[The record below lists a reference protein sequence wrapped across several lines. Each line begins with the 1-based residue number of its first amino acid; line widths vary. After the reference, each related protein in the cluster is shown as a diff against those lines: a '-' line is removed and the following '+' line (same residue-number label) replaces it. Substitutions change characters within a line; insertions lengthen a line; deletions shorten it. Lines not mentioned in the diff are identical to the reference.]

1 MNKSINKK
9 SSIDRTLLFILAIF
23 ISVQVTA
30 CNAGEL
36 NRVEN
41 ISQQNLL
48 TKIETK
54 QNLLI
59 LDVRSP
65 KEYREGHIPGAIN
78 IEYDEIGDRIN
89 EIADYKNST
98 VVVYCERGIR
108 AKVAENTLISEGFKL
123 ILHLE
128 GDMTAWRKSNLPID
142 STLQ

>member
-1 MNKSINKK
+1 MNKLISQK
-9 SSIDRTLLFILAIF
+9 SSIARTLVLLLATL
-23 ISVQVTA
+23 ISLQVTA

-36 NRVEN
+36 NRIDN

-65 KEYREGHIPGAIN
+65 KEYKEGHIPGAIN
-78 IEYDEIGDRIN
+78 IEYDQIADRIN
-89 EIADYKNST
+89 EIANYKNST
-98 VVVYCERGIR
+98 VVVYCERGVR
-108 AKVAENTLISEGFKL
+108 ANVAEKTLASAGFKS

-128 GDMTAWRKSNLPID
+128 GDMSAWRKSNLPIEN
-142 STLQ
+142 